1 MIEIKKMKLADAP
14 RVPFNL
20 DGRILL
26 ASEKNEVI
34 HLVLKPGEG
43 MDLHTQPVDVIF
55 FVVGGNGILRTADKP
70 VEGEPG
76 SCIQVPAGVQR
87 GWMNNSNAELRI
99 LVIKILK

>member
-1 MIEIKKMKLADAP
+1 MTEIKKMKLAEAP

-26 ASEKNEVI
+26 TSEKNEVI

-43 MDLHTQPVDVIF
+43 MDLHTQPFDVIF
-55 FVVGGNGILRTADKP
+55 FVIAGNGILRTADVP

-76 SCIQVPAGVQR
+76 SCIQVPAGKQR